1 MGFDDII
8 ARNQK
13 NLGRGGRHP
22 LVDMVASEL
31 NDPTADAAD
40 IRRRILA
47 MVIVA
52 SVLVGIV
59 ILVAMS

>member
-8 ARNQK
+8 ARNK
-13 NLGRGGRHP
+13 KHAGRGSRHP

-31 NDPTADAAD
+31 NDPTADASD

-47 MVIVA
+47 MVIVVG
-52 SVLVGIV
+52 VLVAIV
-59 ILVAMS
+59 VLVKIS